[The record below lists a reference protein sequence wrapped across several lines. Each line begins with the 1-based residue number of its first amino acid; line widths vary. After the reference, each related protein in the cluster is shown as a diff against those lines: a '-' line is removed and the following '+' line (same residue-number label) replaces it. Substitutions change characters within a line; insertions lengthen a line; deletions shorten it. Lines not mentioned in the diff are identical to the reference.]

1 MHGAE
6 LRDADRQIPVAVH
19 AALVDHHVMRT
30 VHRTQHELLG
40 VDRHLR
46 EHVFLVMI
54 PVAGGLVQIHV
65 AENRRIYMLIAK
77 AGFDVNDI
85 TFQYA
90 AQLGALRQPDRQ
102 ALADELVECE
112 DFKLLAELAVVAL
125 LRFLQQMQVLVQLR
139 FLDPGGAV
147 HALQHLVLAV
157 AAPVRAG
164 HIHQLE
170 HLDFAG
176 RRNMRSTAQIE
187 EFALLVNG
195 DDAVLGQVPDQFK
208 LVGIAKL
215 AEDVQ
220 RFLTA
225 DFLADNRQIFGNDA
239 FHFLLDLLE
248 ILRIQRLLQV
258 HIIIKSVFN
267 RRADAQLHFFGPIQA
282 LDGLCHQVG
291 CAVTHNLQAFR
302 GIQRYDFNKI
312 SFIQLG
318 RQIDDYTVQFACGCV
333 LSQPAA
339 DGSRHIVDAA
349 AFRVLTN
356 RSVR

>member
-1 MHGAE
+1 MDAEVAVHPVDQLQHAAEFALDLVQAAEDMRIVQRHGAHPVKACQGSGHFIPVHGAE

-65 AENRRIYMLIAK
+65 AENRCVHMLIAK

-147 HALQHLVLAV
+147 HAL
-157 AAPVRAG
+157 
-164 HIHQLE
+164 
-170 HLDFAG
+170 
-176 RRNMRSTAQIE
+176 
-187 EFALLVNG
+187 
-195 DDAVLGQVPDQFK
+195 
-208 LVGIAKL
+208 
-215 AEDVQ
+215 
-220 RFLTA
+220 
-225 DFLADNRQIFGNDA
+225 
-239 FHFLLDLLE
+239 
-248 ILRIQRLLQV
+248 
-258 HIIIKSVFN
+258 
-267 RRADAQLHFFGPIQA
+267 
-282 LDGLCHQVG
+282 
-291 CAVTHNLQAFR
+291 
-302 GIQRYDFNKI
+302 
-312 SFIQLG
+312 
-318 RQIDDYTVQFACGCV
+318 
-333 LSQPAA
+333 
-339 DGSRHIVDAA
+339 
-349 AFRVLTN
+349 
-356 RSVR
+356 